1 MIRTIFGLLFVCGA
15 VGALDSDPTFPI
27 ADAFIIAAVGV
38 FLMYFGVKAVEERG

>member
-1 MIRTIFGLLFVCGA
+1 MIRTVFGLLLVCGA

-38 FLMYFGVKAVEERG
+38 FLMYFGVKSVEERG